1 MAFAQARATSFDGS
15 CAHGSSVAFMAYSVV
30 GSEIVDFEDS
40 PAAGCPEDCSCCF
53 SSVICLLFTR
63 IKVLILILVFN
74 LINLIQFI

>member
-1 MAFAQARATSFDGS
+1 VAFAQARAASFDGS

-53 SSVICLLFTR
+53 SSVILKIWMFFNKNKSDNSVL
-63 IKVLILILVFN
+63 VLI
-74 LINLIQFI
+74 